1 MRHPRLDVPV
11 KWKAYGEI
19 MTTNEMDLAIGGM
32 TCDHCVHHVTEGLM
46 GLEGVVNAS
55 VDLAAK
61 SAHVTLDGTVDSGT
75 ITVAERAVTGSHYWI
90 RGKNESRSVGVA
102 EQVLSLQQPAGV
114 AGENQTLVATRFLR
128 RDESYID
135 RFKVAVQEKPGM
147 RYRRCP
153 ADSP

>member
-75 ITVAERAVTGSHYWI
+75 ITVAARAAI
-90 RGKNESRSVGVA
+90 A
-102 EQVLSLQQPAGV
+102 EIGYEVV
-114 AGENQTLVATRFLR
+114 
-128 RDESYID
+128 D
-135 RFKVAVQEKPGM
+135 
-147 RYRRCP
+147 
-153 ADSP
+153 